1 MPQVRSCA
9 VPSAVLGTQ
18 PSTWVEVFQ
27 HGVFE
32 PEDQEEK
39 SFGWTNRQGSDTILL
54 LKFAVRYAL
63 QEVVVFLKSFK
74 DTAKQGQ
81 KTFYLMYSHGPWL
94 PRVCVAALYC
104 HLMF

>member
-1 MPQVRSCA
+1 MSSETLLRGVGIFRMPQVRSCA

-39 SFGWTNRQGSDTILL
+39 SFGWTN
-54 LKFAVRYAL
+54 
-63 QEVVVFLKSFK
+63 
-74 DTAKQGQ
+74 
-81 KTFYLMYSHGPWL
+81 
-94 PRVCVAALYC
+94 
-104 HLMF
+104 